1 MCFVYYTLTGNV
13 VIAAMTQ
20 EDCVDA
26 TKLIMALFFKVRPQ
40 DFLAKERLQKE
51 QSERVYEGLV
61 NGVTEGEFIFIHIWA
76 IRLTSCFV
84 YGAKDRLLIAAKV
97 GGKVV
102 GVAEVSLPGGQR
114 FGAEKLEPKAPG
126 DFPYISDVAVAPNQG
141 KRGIGRALVRACEAA
156 VAAQVSLY

>member
-1 MCFVYYTLTGNV
+1 VCFVYYTLTGNV

-61 NGVTEGEFIFIHIWA
+61 NGATE
-76 IRLTSCFV
+76 
-84 YGAKDRLLIAAKV
+84 AKDRLLIAAKV

>member
-1 MCFVYYTLTGNV
+1 VCFVYYTLTGNV

-61 NGVTEGEFIFIHIWA
+61 NGVTE
-76 IRLTSCFV
+76 
-84 YGAKDRLLIAAKV
+84 AKDRLLIAAKV
-97 GGKVV
+97 GG
-102 GVAEVSLPGGQR
+102 ECFFCSLTVC
-114 FGAEKLEPKAPG
+114 
-126 DFPYISDVAVAPNQG
+126 PYELCFFQG
-141 KRGIGRALVRACEAA
+141 KSWESRRCPCRGANDSEPRSWSPRRRVTSRTSPTSPWRRTKASEASGGR
-156 VAAQVSLY
+156 

>member
-61 NGVTEGEFIFIHIWA
+61 NGVTEGEFILIIVWA

-84 YGAKDRLLIAAKV
+84 Y
-97 GGKVV
+97 
-102 GVAEVSLPGGQR
+102 S
-114 FGAEKLEPKAPG
+114 
-126 DFPYISDVAVAPNQG
+126 
-141 KRGIGRALVRACEAA
+141 
-156 VAAQVSLY
+156 

>member
-1 MCFVYYTLTGNV
+1 V

-61 NGVTEGEFIFIHIWA
+61 NGAT
-76 IRLTSCFV
+76 
-84 YGAKDRLLIAAKV
+84 
-97 GGKVV
+97 
-102 GVAEVSLPGGQR
+102 VSLFLFTYGQ
-114 FGAEKLEPKAPG
+114 LE
-126 DFPYISDVAVAPNQG
+126 
-141 KRGIGRALVRACEAA
+141 
-156 VAAQVSLY
+156 

>member
-1 MCFVYYTLTGNV
+1 LFTGNV

-61 NGVTEGEFIFIHIWA
+61 NGVTEGEFILIIVWA

-84 YGAKDRLLIAAKV
+84 Y
-97 GGKVV
+97 
-102 GVAEVSLPGGQR
+102 S
-114 FGAEKLEPKAPG
+114 
-126 DFPYISDVAVAPNQG
+126 
-141 KRGIGRALVRACEAA
+141 
-156 VAAQVSLY
+156 